1 MLFRSVADSNS
12 TEAKDQFSLRGT
24 KNLKGILKLL
34 PLDLIAPLQ
43 ASMIVTLPTGT
54 VNQSTYQPFP
64 DELPRIRKIQDKIE
78 IMKSAI
84 KPRKVVVVGDNGKEY
99 PFLCKPKDDLRK
111 DARIMD
117 FNNVLNKI
125 FQQNPESRKRHLHIR
140 TYSVVPLDETC
151 GLIEWVQNTA
161 GFRPILEKM
170 MAQHYPVGSLMEVR
184 FYIHPGPFSDNIE

>member
-1 MLFRSVADSNS
+1 MLEVADPNS
-12 TEAKDQFSLRGT
+12 SKAKDQFQLSKT
-24 KNLKGILKLL
+24 KTLKDILKLL
-34 PLDLIAPLQ
+34 PLNLIAPLQ

-140 TYSVVPLDETC
+140 TYSVVPLNETC